1 MGADLDFEKMSIST
15 ADAAAML
22 EISERHLRRVA
33 AEHGIRPADGRW
45 PLRPIIDLAIHRAI
59 DGSPEA
65 TGERLRHVT
74 ARLHEVEAAL
84 AAERRKRNR

>member
-1 MGADLDFEKMSIST
+1 
-15 ADAAAML
+15 
-22 EISERHLRRVA
+22 
-33 AEHGIRPADGRW
+33 
-45 PLRPIIDLAIHRAI
+45 LRPIIDLAIHRAI